1 MKNTQ
6 LDSFKSLICVQC
18 KGKLDSSFLTADLIT
33 CPTCQQ
39 QYPVVNSIPIL
50 IDEKKSIFSFQD
62 FLDKRNLFFDISE
75 KGKIVTLIS
84 KLIPGMGGNNLGNKN
99 FKYVEQLLL
108 QLKTFEKPRVLV
120 LGGSIIGEGM
130 HEFVE
135 SENLDIVEG
144 DVSFGPRTKIIFD
157 AHSIPYENESF
168 DCVIVQAVLEHVINP
183 QLCVKEIKRVLKP
196 KGIVYAETPFMQ
208 QVHGGPYD
216 FTRYTRSGHR
226 KLFQEFEELKSG
238 VTAGSGTALAWS
250 YQYFLQSLFGYNTQ
264 LRLIV
269 KFFSRIT
276 GFWIKYFDYLTRINS
291 YDNDGA
297 SGFYFLGRK
306 SGYPISDKDLIGY
319 YFLRD

>member
-1 MKNTQ
+1 MMNTQ
-6 LDSFKSLICVQC
+6 PDGFKSLMCVQC
-18 KGKLDSSFLTADLIT
+18 KGRLDFTFLTSDLIT
-33 CPTCQQ
+33 CPSCQQ
-39 QYPVVNSIPIL
+39 EYPVVNSIPIL

-62 FLDKRNLFFDISE
+62 FLDKRNLFFDISK
-75 KGKIVTLIS
+75 KGRIVALIS
-84 KLIPGMGGNNLGNKN
+84 KLIPSMGGNNLGRRN
-99 FKYVEQLLL
+99 FEHIEQFLL
-108 QLKTFEKPRVLV
+108 QHESLEKPRVLV

-130 HEFVE
+130 HEFVK
-135 SENLDIVEG
+135 SQNLEIVEG

-183 QLCVKEIKRVLKP
+183 KLCVEEIKRVLKP
-196 KGIVYAETPFMQ
+196 EGIVYAETPFMQ

-226 KLFQEFEELKSG
+226 RLFQEFEEIKSG
-238 VTAGSGTALAWS
+238 ITAGSGTALAWS
-250 YQYFLQSLFGYNTQ
+250 YEYFLQSLFGYNTV
-264 LRLIV
+264 LRLVV
-269 KFFSRIT
+269 KFFARIT
-276 GFWIKYFDYLTRINS
+276 GFWIKFFDYLTRLNT

-306 SGYPISDKDLIGY
+306 SEISITDKDLIKY